1 MGAESKTPRFTVTGS
16 DGLTVGMATSLC
28 LYTYAL
34 TLERSGK
41 KRIVIHVTG
50 EINARAEADCPT
62 RRPVKTHDIIRVTRF
77 VTRLNV

>member
-1 MGAESKTPRFTVTGS
+1 MV
-16 DGLTVGMATSLC
+16 VGGEASLQ
-28 LYTYAL
+28 AVL

-77 VTRLNV
+77 VTDVTRLNV